1 MVPSR
6 GDIPADG
13 AASHLPI
20 WQEAL
25 FGIEILFLHAS
36 PVYFGFGVPAGDRS
50 GVVLIPGFLG
60 SDFYLLEMYAWL
72 KRLGYSPYFSG
83 IGVNNDCPNL
93 LIRRRLN
100 ETIDRATDE
109 TGGRVHLLGHSL
121 GGLLARAV
129 AADRPGNVR
138 SVITL
143 GAPFRGT
150 VLHPR
155 VRAAVEEVRQRILVR
170 HGKQVLPA
178 CYTGRC
184 TCSFLTS
191 LRQDMPDS
199 VGQTAVY
206 SRTDGFVDWRYCIT
220 GDRDDDFEVAG
231 THIGM
236 AFNPAVYRII
246 ANRLAGE

>member
-1 MVPSR
+1 MIPSR
-6 GDIPADG
+6 GDISADG

-36 PVYFGFGVPAGDRS
+36 PVYFGFGVPAGDGS

-60 SDFYLLEMYAWL
+60 SDIYLLEMYAWL
-72 KRLGYSPYFSG
+72 KRLGYRPYFSG

-93 LIRRRLN
+93 LIGRRLN
-100 ETIDRATDE
+100 ETIDQAVQE

-129 AADRPGNVR
+129 GADRPKDVA

-155 VRAAVEEVRQRILVR
+155 VKEAVEDVRQRILVR
-170 HGKQVLPA
+170 NGKQVLPT
-178 CYTGRC
+178 CYTGNC
-184 TCSFLTS
+184 TCSFLSS
-191 LRQDMPDS
+191 LRRDLPCS

-206 SRTDGFVDWRYCIT
+206 SRTDGFVDWHYCIT
-220 GDRDDDFEVAG
+220 GDPGADFEVAG

-246 ANRLAGE
+246 ATRLPGK